1 MRLLITGGLGFI
13 GSNFVRHMI
22 QLREDLEITNLDNL
36 ATGSNSAN
44 LVDLQGN
51 KRYRFIQGDIRDEGL
66 LNGLIKEVDAA
77 VNIAAETHVDRS
89 IVDPTKFYSNNVVG
103 TLTILEAIR
112 RFNPNCKL
120 LQVSTDEVYGDI
132 IEGSFSE
139 TSILKPSS
147 PYSASKAA
155 SDLVALAHHR
165 TYGMNIV
172 VTRCTNNYGPYQ
184 FPEKLIPKTI
194 LRAKLNLPIPIY
206 GTGKNV
212 RDWIYVLDHCQA
224 LDNVLRNGKSGEI
237 YNISGGNELTNLEVV
252 NEILTI
258 MSKPQDLIAHVEDR
272 PGHDLRYSL
281 DSTKIGRELK
291 WSPRYNFDSA
301 LEKTVKWYL
310 KNEDWW
316 RPLATEEVL
325 NPTPWKKNQ

>member
-51 KRYRFIQGDIRDEGL
+51 KRYRFIQGDIRDESL

-89 IVDPTKFYSNNVVG
+89 IVDPTKFYSNNVMG

-252 NEILTI
+252 SEILTI
-258 MSKPQDLIAHVEDR
+258 MAKPQDLIAHVEDR

-281 DSTKIGRELK
+281 DSTKIGRKLK